1 MTQPIVPADGFTH
14 VRIIVGMVLGLSVAR
29 LVNGMTLFVQ
39 HPGQTRIYPIHL
51 GWAVFVLISIVHVWW
66 FEFYLSQI
74 ATWRFFIYLFV
85 IVYAMTYVA
94 LAALL
99 FPDRM
104 SEYAGYEDYFESRKR
119 WFYGLLALSC
129 VLDLGDTMIKGG
141 DYFAGLGPE
150 YLYRQAA
157 FIVAAVAAMFIP
169 GKPYQALFLAVG
181 MAYEISW
188 IFRMYNV
195 LV

>member
-1 MTQPIVPADGFTH
+1 
-14 VRIIVGMVLGLSVAR
+14 VA
-29 LVNGMTLFVQ
+29 
-39 HPGQTRIYPIHL
+39 P
-51 GWAVFVLISIVHVWW
+51 
-66 FEFYLSQI
+66 
-74 ATWRFFIYLFV
+74 
-85 IVYAMTYVA
+85 
-94 LAALL
+94 LL